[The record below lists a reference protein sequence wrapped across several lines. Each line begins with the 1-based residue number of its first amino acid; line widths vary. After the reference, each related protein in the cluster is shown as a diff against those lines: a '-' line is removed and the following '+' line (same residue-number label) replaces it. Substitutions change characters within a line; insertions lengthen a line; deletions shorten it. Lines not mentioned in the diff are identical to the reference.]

1 MIWLAVALAG
11 GLGAACRFLVDRAV
25 GFHPDALLPWGTVV
39 VNVTGSLAA
48 GAVVRLVADLVV
60 AEDVGL
66 VVAGGFL
73 GAYTTFSTAMVE
85 TLRLLE
91 QRAPVRAVLNL
102 LAPVVLAT
110 AAAMLGWWLAG

>member
-1 MIWLAVALAG
+1 MIWLAVAVAG
-11 GLGAACRFLVDRAV
+11 GLGAACRFAVDAAV
-25 GFHPDALLPWGTVV
+25 GFRPDALLPFGTVV

-60 AEDVGL
+60 TEDVGL

-85 TLRLLE
+85 TVRLLE
-91 QRAPVRAVLNL
+91 LRAPVRAALNL
-102 LAPVVLAT
+102 LAPVALT
-110 AAAMLGWWLAG
+110 TGAALTGWWLAG

>member
-11 GLGAACRFLVDRAV
+11 GLGAACRFVVDQAV
-25 GFHPDALLPWGTVV
+25 GAPKGALLPWGTVV

-48 GAVVRLVADLVV
+48 GLVVRLVADLVV
-60 AEDVGL
+60 TEDVGL

-85 TLRLLE
+85 TVRLLE
-91 QRAPVRAVLNL
+91 HRAPARALLNL
-102 LAPVVLAT
+102 LAPVLLAT
-110 AAAMLGWWLAG
+110 AAALTGWWLAG

>member
-1 MIWLAVALAG
+1 MIWLVVALAG
-11 GLGAACRFLVDRAV
+11 GLGAACRFMVDRTVA
-25 GFHPDALLPWGTVV
+25 FHPEALLPWGTVV

-48 GAVVRLVADLVV
+48 GAMVRLVADLVV
-60 AEDVGL
+60 TEDVGL

-91 QRAPVRAVLNL
+91 QRAPVRALLNL

-110 AAAMLGWWLAG
+110 AAAMLGWWLVA